1 MAEIFWFPLMQDF
14 SLIGHLLGLK
24 APNSWMM
31 RWSGDLNVVSF
42 GARVLNNSAICNTA
56 RPGTALLAIDC
67 MLAVSRHL
75 LVSAVCRAPGIWYR
89 NQIQISNSVW
99 TLIVFWI
106 GSYQCSTT
114 SYRLSRSQMLLEVS
128 ILIPNDG
135 KLFNMYLSSTERRTV
150 TLGGYFC
157 LMAGSVWR
165 KKIVESRSHCIT
177 LLDIKNILQ
186 LKIISIEISSLFG
199 ALKSQLALYL
209 GSISFYQLARAHY
222 Q

>member
-14 SLIGHLLGLK
+14 SHSLDTYSVSRPQLLDY
-24 APNSWMM
+24 M

-42 GARVLNNSAICNTA
+42 GARVLNKSAICNTA

-75 LVSAVCRAPGIWYR
+75 LVSAVCRDPGIRYKSQTQFGHW
-89 NQIQISNSVW
+89 SFLELD
-99 TLIVFWI
+99 LINVQRHHIDWA
-106 GSYQCSTT
+106 
-114 SYRLSRSQMLLEVS
+114 RSQMLLEVS

-157 LMAGSVWR
+157 LVAGLVWR
-165 KKIVESRSHCIT
+165 KKIVESRSHCIIGHQKYFT
-177 LLDIKNILQ
+177 TENYFNWD
-186 LKIISIEISSLFG
+186 
-199 ALKSQLALYL
+199 
-209 GSISFYQLARAHY
+209 
-222 Q
+222 